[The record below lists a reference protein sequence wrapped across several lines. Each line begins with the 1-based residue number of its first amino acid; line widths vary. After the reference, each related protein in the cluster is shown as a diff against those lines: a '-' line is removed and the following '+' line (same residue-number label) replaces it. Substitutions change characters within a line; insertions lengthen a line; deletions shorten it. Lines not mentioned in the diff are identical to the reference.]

1 MPIWPAKDLLNSGAA
16 LTAANAAQAD
26 IDGHEDGGV
35 SKHDATEI
43 DVEGAIPSFPA
54 GGLQAALVAGDVA
67 IVAAQADATTAIA
80 DAAAAQADATTAL
93 ADAAAAQADVDLLE
107 VLALKSIIKSLT
119 VANIQN
125 LHTTPISLVPAPAA
139 GKFNEVVAISYY
151 LPFNTTAHDNAA
163 ALGDLL
169 VRYAGGPTIA
179 KHEADGLID
188 AGADITRHTTL
199 ADPNTGGIT
208 AFEPLNADIEIVND
222 GAAFTSAGGGN
233 SGLKITVY
241 YRELD
246 LTF

>member
-67 IVAAQADATTAIA
+67 IV
-80 DAAAAQADATTAL
+80 AAQADATTAL